1 MNGNKTIKGIYVL
14 SAGQK
19 PFYEKFKNI
28 ATRNVSKVLTQVM
41 KFFEEQYKGIE
52 IQRAV
57 IGLSGGIDSALT
69 TFFAVKYFGPEN
81 VFVVKMPNNETSSA
95 ESIALADI
103 LIEQLGIPDEN
114 VFEISVGEAVNVT
127 IEGLKKAGVK
137 LDAVDRGNV
146 MARERM
152 KILYAIARAF
162 GGRVLDTCNATEI
175 FMGYF
180 TVGGDGQSDLNPM
193 GGLFKTWVWELAGIF
208 GLPQEIIDRAPS
220 AELKVGQTD
229 EEDLGISY
237 PALDLLLYLR
247 YVKNVSEDS
256 LVDEYFYPREIV
268 DMALKRVK
276 ANRFKSMPTPVLKI
290 DL

>member
-1 MNGNKTIKGIYVL
+1 MNENKTIKGIYVL
-14 SAGQK
+14 SAEQK

-103 LIEQLGIPDEN
+103 LLKQLGIPDEN
-114 VFEISVGEAVNVT
+114 VFEISVGEAVNAT

-152 KILYAIARAF
+152 KILYAIARVF
-162 GGRVLDTCNATEI
+162 GGRVLDTCNVTEI

-180 TVGGDGQSDLNPM
+180 TVGGDGQSDLNLM

>member
-1 MNGNKTIKGIYVL
+1 MNENKTIKGIYVL
-14 SAGQK
+14 SAEQK

-103 LIEQLGIPDEN
+103 FVEQLGIPDEN
-114 VFEISVGEAVNVT
+114 VFEISVGEAVNAT

-152 KILYAIARAF
+152 KILYAIARVF
-162 GGRVLDTCNATEI
+162 GGRVLDTCNVTEI

-208 GLPQEIIDRAPS
+208 GLPQEIIDRVPS

>member
-1 MNGNKTIKGIYVL
+1 MNENKTIKGIYVL
-14 SAGQK
+14 SAEQK

-69 TFFAVKYFGPEN
+69 TFFAVKYFGSEN
-81 VFVVKMPNNETSSA
+81 VFVAKMPNNETSSA

-103 LIEQLGIPDEN
+103 LVEQLGIPDKN
-114 VFEISVGEAVNVT
+114 VFEISVGEAVNAT

-152 KILYAIARAF
+152 KILYAIARVF
-162 GGRVLDTCNATEI
+162 GGRVLDTCNVTEI

-180 TVGGDGQSDLNPM
+180 TIGGDGQSDLNPM
-193 GGLFKTWVWELAGIF
+193 GGFFKTWVWELAGIF